1 MRKWLHI
8 KRTVPT
14 QIDKTMGNEGKEK
27 AWVETRKWKGVQ
39 ASVGA
44 ESRARWSRVELQEE
58 KRFKFDRRM
67 KTRKPG
73 SGLTRGGNYQHCK

>member
-27 AWVETRKWKGVQ
+27 AWVEMRKWKGVQ

-44 ESRARWSRVELQEE
+44 ESRA
-58 KRFKFDRRM
+58 
-67 KTRKPG
+67 
-73 SGLTRGGNYQHCK
+73 